1 MTKPKRIVLAEYFTT
16 DDVTLLFGVRADW
29 EEPEV
34 VEIKQ
39 PLAEI
44 RKYVAENFSLEE
56 AKEGETQRAT
66 FSKVRD
72 LDLDEWQARFAPF
85 VEPILKWAEP
95 GDYLYLVPH
104 DVLHYLPLHTLKVD
118 GRYLIERNPVIY
130 TPSASVLKYCQA
142 KRKGR
147 RETALVLGDSDAEN
161 PLPYAYV
168 EALQVAEV
176 FGAEPYLGQAARR
189 SLVKEKLEKD
199 RESIDILHFAC
210 HGYFHPF
217 QALKSGILMA
227 PEPDQQEPTELE
239 TTLHGL
245 SVSRYLTAEE
255 FFSIEMHA
263 DLVTLSACE
272 SGVNQLRPGDELF
285 GLMRALIYAGTPS
298 VVMSLWAVAEISS
311 SILMQRFYETLKD
324 GKTKVEALQFAQ
336 LAVKNMTASEAI
348 LYCEQAATRLEK
360 IGETQ
365 YRWRILRDI
374 ADLRF
379 RARDYL
385 AAKIEYE
392 SLLSKAVPESQEY
405 RSLDAAITRCNRL
418 EHNGGSSDYT
428 TRVYDHL
435 FHWAPFVLVGDWK

>member
-1 MTKPKRIVLAEYFTT
+1 
-16 DDVTLLFGVRADW
+16 
-29 EEPEV
+29 
-34 VEIKQ
+34 
-39 PLAEI
+39 
-44 RKYVAENFSLEE
+44 
-56 AKEGETQRAT
+56 
-66 FSKVRD
+66 
-72 LDLDEWQARFAPF
+72 
-85 VEPILKWAEP
+85 
-95 GDYLYLVPH
+95 
-104 DVLHYLPLHTLKVD
+104 
-118 GRYLIERNPVIY
+118 
-130 TPSASVLKYCQA
+130 
-142 KRKGR
+142 
-147 RETALVLGDSDAEN
+147 
-161 PLPYAYV
+161 
-168 EALQVAEV
+168 
-176 FGAEPYLGQAARR
+176 
-189 SLVKEKLEKD
+189 
-199 RESIDILHFAC
+199 
-210 HGYFHPF
+210 
-217 QALKSGILMA
+217 MA